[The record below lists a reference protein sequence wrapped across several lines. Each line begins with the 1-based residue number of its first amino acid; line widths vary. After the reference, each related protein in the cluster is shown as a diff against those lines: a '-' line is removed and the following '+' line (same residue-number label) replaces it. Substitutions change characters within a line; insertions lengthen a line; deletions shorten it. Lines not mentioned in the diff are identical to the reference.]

1 MFDNLSQDTSLQ
13 DTFLALAREYDTPL
27 YVYDLSR
34 IERNFL
40 SFKEAFGGRKSLI
53 CYALKANSNLGILS
67 TLARLGSGADCV
79 SIGEVKR
86 ALLAGIPKYKII
98 FSGVGKRAE
107 EIEEALKLDILFLN
121 VESSEELKTIEQI
134 AKKLSTQDLQN
145 PQQISQQHLHQN
157 PHQNP
162 HQSPHQT
169 DSSLSS
175 PKKARISI
183 RVNPNIDAKTHPYI
197 STGLSENKFGLDIE
211 SAKQAYLYAHNS
223 PFLDPVG
230 IHFHIGSQICELAP
244 IAQSAQKI
252 ANLAK
257 SLLALGI
264 EIRFF
269 DIGGGLGIRY
279 EEEEEIALYD
289 YAQAIL
295 SALKGSDFTIICEPG
310 RRIVGNAGVL
320 LTKVLYEKRTA
331 NKRFVI
337 VDSGM
342 NDLMRPALYDAV
354 HKVQVYSKT
363 SDKSNNKSDDK
374 QSTKADIVGPVCE
387 SSDTF
392 LREVELGELKQGDI
406 LGFGNAGAYGYSMA
420 SNYNTRT
427 KPAEVGIYQKNSTT
441 QIVLL
446 KKRET
451 FSELVA
457 NELECLKDFA
467 KGANSVNSSAK
478 TKSSL
483 ERALDFDNLSNFGNL
498 SNTDSSKDSTHAKK
512 SKKSTK
518 TQKTQNP
525 PSKAYK

>member
-1 MFDNLSQDTSLQ
+1 MLDNLSQDTSLQ

-27 YVYDLSR
+27 YVYDLLR

-121 VESSEELKTIEQI
+121 VESSAELKTIEQI
-134 AKKLSTQDLQN
+134 AKKLS
-145 PQQISQQHLHQN
+145 SSQN
-157 PHQNP
+157 PHQYLQQNSHQNP
-162 HQSPHQT
+162 LQSPHRT

-331 NKRFVI
+331 SKRFVI

-354 HKVQVYSKT
+354 HKVQVYSKA
-363 SDKSNNKSDDK
+363 SDKSSNKSNDK

-420 SNYNTRT
+420 SNYNTRA
-427 KPAEVGIYQKNSTT
+427 KPAEVGIYQKDSTT

-467 KGANSVNSSAK
+467 KSAKSSTK

-483 ERALDFDNLSNFGNL
+483 ERALDFGNL
-498 SNTDSSKDSTHAKK
+498 SSEDSSQDSTHAKK

-518 TQKTQNP
+518 TQKSTK
-525 PSKAYK
+525 STK

>member
-121 VESSEELKTIEQI
+121 VESSAELKTIEQI
-134 AKKLSTQDLQN
+134 AKKLSSSQSPHQN
-145 PQQISQQHLHQN
+145 PQQN
-157 PHQNP
+157 
-162 HQSPHQT
+162 PHQT
-169 DSSLSS
+169 DSSPSS

-354 HKVQVYSKT
+354 HKVQVYSKA
-363 SDKSNNKSDDK
+363 SDKSSNKSNDK
-374 QSTKADIVGPVCE
+374 QNTKADIVGPVCE

-420 SNYNTRT
+420 SNYNTRA
-427 KPAEVGIYQKNSTT
+427 KPAEVGIYQKDSTT

-467 KGANSVNSSAK
+467 KSAKSRTK
-478 TKSSL
+478 TKSTL
-483 ERALDFDNLSNFGNL
+483 ERALDFGNLSNFGNL
-498 SNTDSSKDSTHAKK
+498 SSEDSSQDSTHAKNPK
-512 SKKSTK
+512 NPSKHKK
-518 TQKTQNP
+518 AQNP

>member
-27 YVYDLSR
+27 YVYDLLR

-134 AKKLSTQDLQN
+134 AKKLSSSQN
-145 PQQISQQHLHQN
+145 PQQISHQHLQ
-157 PHQNP
+157 
-162 HQSPHQT
+162 QSPHQT
-169 DSSLSS
+169 DSSPSL

-354 HKVQVYSKT
+354 HKVQVYSKA
-363 SDKSNNKSDDK
+363 SNKSSNKSNDK

-420 SNYNTRT
+420 SNYNTRA
-427 KPAEVGIYQKNSTT
+427 KPAEVGIYQKDSTT

-451 FSELVA
+451 FSELVS

-467 KGANSVNSSAK
+467 KSAKSSAKSSTK

-483 ERALDFDNLSNFGNL
+483 ERALDFGNLSNFGNL
-498 SNTDSSKDSTHAKK
+498 SSDDSSQDSTHAKK

-518 TQKTQNP
+518 TQKSTK
-525 PSKAYK
+525 STK

>member
-1 MFDNLSQDTSLQ
+1 MLDNLSQDTSLQ
-13 DTFLALAREYDTPL
+13 DTFLTLAREYDTPL

-121 VESSEELKTIEQI
+121 IESSAELKTIEQI
-134 AKKLSTQDLQN
+134 AKKLS
-145 PQQISQQHLHQN
+145 SSQN
-157 PHQNP
+157 PHQHLQQN
-162 HQSPHQT
+162 PHQT

-354 HKVQVYSKT
+354 HKVQVYSKAN
-363 SDKSNNKSDDK
+363 DKSKDK

-406 LGFGNAGAYGYSMA
+406 LGFDNAGAYGYSMA
-420 SNYNTRT
+420 SNYNTRA
-427 KPAEVGIYQKNSTT
+427 KPAEVGIYQKDSTT

-457 NELECLKDFA
+457 NELECLKDFEKGVNSA
-467 KGANSVNSSAK
+467 KSSAK

-483 ERALDFDNLSNFGNL
+483 ERTLGFGNL
-498 SNTDSSKDSTHAKK
+498 SNFSNLSNADSSQDSTHIKK

-518 TQKTQNP
+518 TP
-525 PSKAYK
+525 PKSTKSTK

>member
-1 MFDNLSQDTSLQ
+1 MLDNLSQDTSLQ

-121 VESSEELKTIEQI
+121 VESSAELKTIEQI
-134 AKKLSTQDLQN
+134 AKKLSSSQN
-145 PQQISQQHLHQN
+145 PHQYLQQN

-169 DSSLSS
+169 DSSPSS

-244 IAQSAQKI
+244 ITQSAQKI

-354 HKVQVYSKT
+354 HKVKVYSKA
-363 SDKSNNKSDDK
+363 SDKSNDKSNDK

-427 KPAEVGIYQKNSTT
+427 KPAEVGIYQKDSTT

-457 NELECLKDFA
+457 NELECLKGFK
-467 KGANSVNSSAK
+467 KGANSSAK

-483 ERALDFDNLSNFGNL
+483 ERTLGFGNLSNFGNL
-498 SNTDSSKDSTHAKK
+498 SSEDSNQDSTLIKK

-518 TQKTQNP
+518 TPQKSTK
-525 PSKAYK
+525 STK

>member
-1 MFDNLSQDTSLQ
+1 MLDNLSQDTSLQ

-134 AKKLSTQDLQN
+134 AKKLS
-145 PQQISQQHLHQN
+145 SSQN
-157 PHQNP
+157 PHQHLQQNSHQNP
-162 HQSPHQT
+162 LQSPHQT

-354 HKVQVYSKT
+354 HKVQVYSKANDKS
-363 SDKSNNKSDDK
+363 SDKSNDK

-392 LREVELGELKQGDI
+392 LREVKLGELKQGDI
-406 LGFGNAGAYGYSMA
+406 LGFDNAGAYGYSMA
-420 SNYNTRT
+420 SNYNTRA
-427 KPAEVGIYQKNSTT
+427 KPAEVGIYQKDSTT

-467 KGANSVNSSAK
+467 KSAKSSANSSAK

-483 ERALDFDNLSNFGNL
+483 DCALDFGNL
-498 SNTDSSKDSTHAKK
+498 SSEDSSRDSTHIKK

-518 TQKTQNP
+518 TQKNTK
-525 PSKAYK
+525 STK

>member
-1 MFDNLSQDTSLQ
+1 MLDNLSQDTSLQ
-13 DTFLALAREYDTPL
+13 DTFLALAKEYDTPL

-34 IERNFL
+34 IERNLL

-134 AKKLSTQDLQN
+134 AKKLSTRDLQN
-145 PQQISQQHLHQN
+145 PQQNPQQHLQQN
-157 PHQNP
+157 
-162 HQSPHQT
+162 PHQT
-169 DSSLSS
+169 DSSPSS

-320 LTKVLYEKRTA
+320 LTKVLYEKHTA
-331 NKRFVI
+331 SKRFVI

-354 HKVQVYSKT
+354 HKVQVYSKV
-363 SDKSNNKSDDK
+363 SDKSNDKSNDK

-427 KPAEVGIYQKNSTT
+427 KPAEVGIYQKDSTT

-446 KKRET
+446 KRRET

-467 KGANSVNSSAK
+467 KSTKSSAKSSTK

-483 ERALDFDNLSNFGNL
+483 EHALGFENLSNFGNL
-498 SNTDSSKDSTHAKK
+498 SSKDSSQDSTHAKK

-518 TQKTQNP
+518 TPQKNTK
-525 PSKAYK
+525 STK

>member
-134 AKKLSTQDLQN
+134 AKKLSSSQN
-145 PQQISQQHLHQN
+145 PYQHLQ
-157 PHQNP
+157 QSP
-162 HQSPHQT
+162 HQSPLQNPHQT
-169 DSSLSS
+169 DSSPSS

-354 HKVQVYSKT
+354 HKVQVYSKASDKS
-363 SDKSNNKSDDK
+363 SDKSNNK

-427 KPAEVGIYQKNSTT
+427 KPAEVGIYQKDSTT

-451 FSELVA
+451 FSELVS

-467 KGANSVNSSAK
+467 KGTNSAKSTK

-483 ERALDFDNLSNFGNL
+483 DCALDFDNISNFSNL
-498 SNTDSSKDSTHAKK
+498 SNADSSQDSTAAKK
-512 SKKSTK
+512 LKKSTK
-518 TQKTQNP
+518 TP
-525 PSKAYK
+525 PKSTKSTK

>member
-1 MFDNLSQDTSLQ
+1 MQDNLSQDTSLQ
-13 DTFLALAREYDTPL
+13 DTFLALAKQYDTPL

-67 TLARLGSGADCV
+67 TLAQLGSGADCV

-121 VESSEELKTIEQI
+121 VESSAELKSIEQI
-134 AKKLSTQDLQN
+134 AKNLSAQDLQN
-145 PQQISQQHLHQN
+145 PQQDL
-157 PHQNP
+157 
-162 HQSPHQT
+162 HQSPRQNPQQT
-169 DSSLSS
+169 DSSPSL

-244 IAQSAQKI
+244 IAQSAEKI

-269 DIGGGLGIRY
+269 DIGGGLGICY

-289 YAQAIL
+289 YAQSIL

-354 HKVQVYSKT
+354 HKVQVYSKADKS
-363 SDKSNNKSDDK
+363 SDKSNDK
-374 QSTKADIVGPVCE
+374 QSIKADIVGPVCE

-420 SNYNTRT
+420 SNYNTRA
-427 KPAEVGIYQKNSTT
+427 KPAEVGIYQKDSTT

-451 FSELVA
+451 FSELVS
-457 NELECLKDFA
+457 NELECLKDFE
-467 KGANSVNSSAK
+467 KGAKSSTK

-483 ERALDFDNLSNFGNL
+483 ECALGFGNL
-498 SNTDSSKDSTHAKK
+498 SNADSNQDSTHTKK

-518 TQKTQNP
+518 TPQKSTK
-525 PSKAYK
+525 STK

>member
-13 DTFLALAREYDTPL
+13 DTFLALAKEYDTPL

-121 VESSEELKTIEQI
+121 VESSAELKTIEQI
-134 AKKLSTQDLQN
+134 AKKLSNSQN
-145 PQQISQQHLHQN
+145 PQQHLQ
-157 PHQNP
+157 QNP
-162 HQSPHQT
+162 HQSPLQT
-169 DSSLSS
+169 DSSPSS

-310 RRIVGNAGVL
+310 RRVVGNAGVL
-320 LTKVLYEKRTA
+320 LTKVLYEKHTA

-354 HKVQVYSKT
+354 HKVQVYGKASDKS
-363 SDKSNNKSDDK
+363 SDKSNDK
-374 QSTKADIVGPVCE
+374 QRTKADIVGPVCE

-427 KPAEVGIYQKNSTT
+427 KPAEVGIYQKDSAT

-446 KKRET
+446 KKREI

-467 KGANSVNSSAK
+467 KNAKSSVNSNAK
-478 TKSSL
+478 TKSNL
-483 ERALDFDNLSNFGNL
+483 EHTLDFENLSNFGNL
-498 SNTDSSKDSTHAKK
+498 SSEDSSQDSTRIKK

-518 TQKTQNP
+518 TLPKSTK
-525 PSKAYK
+525 STK

>member
-134 AKKLSTQDLQN
+134 AKKLS
-145 PQQISQQHLHQN
+145 SSQN

-162 HQSPHQT
+162 LQSPHQT

-354 HKVQVYSKT
+354 HKVQVYSKA
-363 SDKSNNKSDDK
+363 SDKSSEKSNDK

-406 LGFGNAGAYGYSMA
+406 LGFDNAGAYGYSMA
-420 SNYNTRT
+420 SNYNTRA
-427 KPAEVGIYQKNSTT
+427 KPTEVGIYQKDSTT

-446 KKRET
+446 KRRET

-457 NELECLKDFA
+457 NELECLKGFK
-467 KGANSVNSSAK
+467 KGANSSAK

-483 ERALDFDNLSNFGNL
+483 DCALDFDNLSNA
-498 SNTDSSKDSTHAKK
+498 DSSKDSTHAKK

-518 TQKTQNP
+518 TQKSTK
-525 PSKAYK
+525 STK

>member
-1 MFDNLSQDTSLQ
+1 MQDNLSQDTSLQ
-13 DTFLALAREYDTPL
+13 DTFLALAKQYDTPL

-121 VESSEELKTIEQI
+121 VESSEELKSIEQI
-134 AKKLSTQDLQN
+134 AKKLS
-145 PQQISQQHLHQN
+145 SSQN

-162 HQSPHQT
+162 LQSPHQT

-354 HKVQVYSKT
+354 HKVQVYSKAN
-363 SDKSNNKSDDK
+363 DKSNDKSNDK

-427 KPAEVGIYQKNSTT
+427 KPAEVGIYQKDSTT

-446 KKRET
+446 KRRET

-457 NELECLKDFA
+457 NELECLKGFK
-467 KGANSVNSSAK
+467 KGANSSAK

-483 ERALDFDNLSNFGNL
+483 DCALDFSNLSNA
-498 SNTDSSKDSTHAKK
+498 DSSKDSTLIKK

-518 TQKTQNP
+518 TPQKSTK
-525 PSKAYK
+525 STK

>member
-1 MFDNLSQDTSLQ
+1 MLDNLSQDTSLQ
-13 DTFLALAREYDTPL
+13 DTFLALAKEYDTPL

-121 VESSEELKTIEQI
+121 VESSEELRTIEQI
-134 AKKLSTQDLQN
+134 AKKLSSSQN
-145 PQQISQQHLHQN
+145 PQQHLQQN

-162 HQSPHQT
+162 HQT
-169 DSSLSS
+169 DSSPSS
-175 PKKARISI
+175 PQKARISI

-354 HKVQVYSKT
+354 HKVQVYSKASDKS
-363 SDKSNNKSDDK
+363 SDKSNDK
-374 QSTKADIVGPVCE
+374 QSTRADIVGPVCE

-427 KPAEVGIYQKNSTT
+427 KPAEVGIYQKDSTT

-446 KKRET
+446 KRRET

-467 KGANSVNSSAK
+467 KGVNSSAKSSAK

-498 SNTDSSKDSTHAKK
+498 SNADSSKDSTHIKK

-518 TQKTQNP
+518 
-525 PSKAYK
+525 

>member
-1 MFDNLSQDTSLQ
+1 MLDNLSQDTSLQ
-13 DTFLALAREYDTPL
+13 DTFLALTREYDTPL
-27 YVYDLSR
+27 YVYDLLR

-121 VESSEELKTIEQI
+121 VESSAELKTIEQI
-134 AKKLSTQDLQN
+134 AKKLSSSQN
-145 PQQISQQHLHQN
+145 PHQHLQQS

-320 LTKVLYEKRTA
+320 LTKVLYEKHTA

-354 HKVQVYSKT
+354 HKVQVYSKA
-363 SDKSNNKSDDK
+363 SDKSNDKSNDK
-374 QSTKADIVGPVCE
+374 KSTKADIVGPVCE

-467 KGANSVNSSAK
+467 KSTKSSAK

-483 ERALDFDNLSNFGNL
+483 ERALDFENLSNFSNL
-498 SNTDSSKDSTHAKK
+498 SNADSSKDSTHAKK

-518 TQKTQNP
+518 TQKSTK
-525 PSKAYK
+525 STK

>member
-1 MFDNLSQDTSLQ
+1 MLDNLSQDTSLQ

-107 EIEEALKLDILFLN
+107 DIEEALKLDILFLN

-134 AKKLSTQDLQN
+134 AKKLSSSQN
-145 PQQISQQHLHQN
+145 PQQHLQQN
-157 PHQNP
+157 
-162 HQSPHQT
+162 PHQT

-354 HKVQVYSKT
+354 HKVQVYSKASDKL
-363 SDKSNNKSDDK
+363 SDKSNDK
-374 QSTKADIVGPVCE
+374 QSAKADIVGPVCE

-406 LGFGNAGAYGYSMA
+406 LGFDNAGAYGYSMA
-420 SNYNTRT
+420 SNYNTRA
-427 KPAEVGIYQKNSTT
+427 KPAEVGIHQKDSTT

-467 KGANSVNSSAK
+467 KGANSSAK

-483 ERALDFDNLSNFGNL
+483 ECALDFENLSNFGNL
-498 SNTDSSKDSTHAKK
+498 SSEDSSQDSTHIKK

-518 TQKTQNP
+518 TQKNTK
-525 PSKAYK
+525 STK

>member
-1 MFDNLSQDTSLQ
+1 MLDNLSQDTSLQ

-145 PQQISQQHLHQN
+145 PHQN
-157 PHQNP
+157 PQQN
-162 HQSPHQT
+162 PHQT
-169 DSSLSS
+169 DSSPSL

-354 HKVQVYSKT
+354 HKVQVYSKA
-363 SDKSNNKSDDK
+363 SDKSSNKSNDK

-420 SNYNTRT
+420 SNYNTRA
-427 KPAEVGIYQKNSTT
+427 KPAEVGIYQKDSTT

-451 FSELVA
+451 FSELVS

-467 KGANSVNSSAK
+467 KSAKSSAK

-483 ERALDFDNLSNFGNL
+483 ECASGFENLSNFGNL
-498 SNTDSSKDSTHAKK
+498 SSEDSSQDSTHAKK

-518 TQKTQNP
+518 TQKSTK
-525 PSKAYK
+525 STK

>member
-1 MFDNLSQDTSLQ
+1 MLDNLSQDTSLQ
-13 DTFLALAREYDTPL
+13 DTFLALAREYGTPL
-27 YVYDLSR
+27 YVYDLLR

-98 FSGVGKRAE
+98 FSGVGKRTE

-134 AKKLSTQDLQN
+134 AKKLSSSQN
-145 PQQISQQHLHQN
+145 PQQHLR
-157 PHQNP
+157 QNP

-354 HKVQVYSKT
+354 HKVQVYSKASDKS
-363 SDKSNNKSDDK
+363 SDKSNDK
-374 QSTKADIVGPVCE
+374 KSTKADIVGPVCE

-392 LREVELGELKQGDI
+392 LREVKLGELKQGDI
-406 LGFGNAGAYGYSMA
+406 LGFDNAGAYGYSMA
-420 SNYNTRT
+420 SNYNTRA
-427 KPAEVGIYQKNSTT
+427 KPAEVGIYQKDSTT

-467 KGANSVNSSAK
+467 KSTNSAKSAK

-483 ERALDFDNLSNFGNL
+483 ERTLDFENLSNFSNL
-498 SNTDSSKDSTHAKK
+498 SNTDSSQDSTHIKK

-518 TQKTQNP
+518 TQKNTK
-525 PSKAYK
+525 STK

>member
-1 MFDNLSQDTSLQ
+1 MLDNLSQDTSLQ
-13 DTFLALAREYDTPL
+13 DTFLTLAREYDTPL

-134 AKKLSTQDLQN
+134 AKKLSSSQN
-145 PQQISQQHLHQN
+145 
-157 PHQNP
+157 
-162 HQSPHQT
+162 PHQT
-169 DSSLSS
+169 DSSLLS

-354 HKVQVYSKT
+354 HKVQVYSKA
-363 SDKSNNKSDDK
+363 SDKSNDKSSDK
-374 QSTKADIVGPVCE
+374 SNDKKSTKADIVGPVCE

-406 LGFGNAGAYGYSMA
+406 LGFDNAGAYGYSMA
-420 SNYNTRT
+420 SNYNTRA
-427 KPAEVGIYQKNSTT
+427 KPAEVGIYQKDSTT
-441 QIVLL
+441 QVVLL

-451 FSELVA
+451 FSKLVA

-467 KGANSVNSSAK
+467 KSTKSSTK

-483 ERALDFDNLSNFGNL
+483 ERALDFENLSNFSNL
-498 SNTDSSKDSTHAKK
+498 SNADSSKDSTHIKK
-512 SKKSTK
+512 SKKSTR
-518 TQKTQNP
+518 TQKNTK
-525 PSKAYK
+525 STK

>member
-13 DTFLALAREYDTPL
+13 DTFLALANEYDTPL

-121 VESSEELKTIEQI
+121 VESSAELKTIEQI
-134 AKKLSTQDLQN
+134 AKKLSNSQN
-145 PQQISQQHLHQN
+145 PQQHLQQN
-157 PHQNP
+157 PRQNP
-162 HQSPHQT
+162 CQT
-169 DSSLSS
+169 DSSPSS

-310 RRIVGNAGVL
+310 RRVVGNAGVL
-320 LTKVLYEKRTA
+320 LTKVLYEKHTA

-354 HKVQVYSKT
+354 HKVQVYGKA
-363 SDKSNNKSDDK
+363 SDKSNNKSNNK
-374 QSTKADIVGPVCE
+374 QRTKADIVGPVCE

-392 LREVELGELKQGDI
+392 LREVELGELRQGDI

-427 KPAEVGIYQKNSTT
+427 KPAEVGIYQKDSTT

-467 KGANSVNSSAK
+467 KSAKSSVNSSAK
-478 TKSSL
+478 TKSNL
-483 ERALDFDNLSNFGNL
+483 EHTLDFENLSNFGNL
-498 SNTDSSKDSTHAKK
+498 SSEDSSQDSTHIKK

-518 TQKTQNP
+518 TLPKSTK
-525 PSKAYK
+525 STK

>member
-13 DTFLALAREYDTPL
+13 DTFLALAKEYDTPL

-121 VESSEELKTIEQI
+121 VESSAELKTIEQI
-134 AKKLSTQDLQN
+134 AKKLSSSQN
-145 PQQISQQHLHQN
+145 PQQHLQQN

-162 HQSPHQT
+162 LQT
-169 DSSLSS
+169 DSSPSS

-310 RRIVGNAGVL
+310 RRVVGNAGVL
-320 LTKVLYEKRTA
+320 LTKVLYEKHTA

-354 HKVQVYSKT
+354 HKVQVYSKA
-363 SDKSNNKSDDK
+363 SDKSNNKSNDK
-374 QSTKADIVGPVCE
+374 KITKADIVGPVCE

-392 LREVELGELKQGDI
+392 LREVELGELRQGDI

-427 KPAEVGIYQKNSTT
+427 KPAEVGIYQKDSTT
-441 QIVLL
+441 QIVPL

-467 KGANSVNSSAK
+467 KNAKSSVNSSAK

-483 ERALDFDNLSNFGNL
+483 ECALGFGNL
-498 SNTDSSKDSTHAKK
+498 SSEDSSQDSTRIKK

-518 TQKTQNP
+518 TP
-525 PSKAYK
+525 PKNTKSTK

>member
-1 MFDNLSQDTSLQ
+1 MCDNLSQDTSLQ
-13 DTFLALAREYDTPL
+13 DTFLALAKQYDTPL

-40 SFKEAFGGRKSLI
+40 AFKEAFGGRKSLI

-121 VESSEELKTIEQI
+121 VESIAELKLIEQI
-134 AKKLSTQDLQN
+134 AKKLFSPQQN
-145 PQQISQQHLHQN
+145 PAQN
-157 PHQNP
+157 PHK
-162 HQSPHQT
+162 T
-169 DSSLSS
+169 DSKQSKSTDCALCDDSKDFVDSS
-175 PKKARISI
+175 IYSQKKARISI

-211 SAKQAYLYAHNS
+211 NAKQAYLYAHNS

-252 ANLAK
+252 ANLTK

-269 DIGGGLGIRY
+269 DIGGGLGICY

-354 HKVQVYSKT
+354 HKVQVYGKPSPKS
-363 SDKSNNKSDDK
+363 SDKA
-374 QSTKADIVGPVCE
+374 TAKADIVGPVCE

-392 LREVELGELKQGDI
+392 LREVELGEISEGDI

-420 SNYNTRT
+420 SNYNTRA
-427 KPAEVGIYQKNSTT
+427 KPAEVGIYQKDSAT

-446 KKRET
+446 KRRET
-451 FSELVA
+451 FSELVS

-467 KGANSVNSSAK
+467 KSS

-483 ERALDFDNLSNFGNL
+483 DCALDFDNPSNQKS
-498 SNTDSSKDSTHAKK
+498 SNDSSHTKTSTKNT
-512 SKKSTK
+512 KSTK
-518 TQKTQNP
+518 
-525 PSKAYK
+525 

>member
-1 MFDNLSQDTSLQ
+1 MLDNLSQDTSLR
-13 DTFLALAREYDTPL
+13 DTFLTLAREYDTPL

-40 SFKEAFGGRKSLI
+40 SFKEAFVGRKSLI

-121 VESSEELKTIEQI
+121 VESSAELKTIEQI

-145 PQQISQQHLHQN
+145 PHQTSQQHLHQN
-157 PHQNP
+157 
-162 HQSPHQT
+162 PHQT

-354 HKVQVYSKT
+354 HKVQVYSK
-363 SDKSNNKSDDK
+363 SNDKSKDK

-406 LGFGNAGAYGYSMA
+406 LGFDNAGAYGYSMA
-420 SNYNTRT
+420 SNYNTRA
-427 KPAEVGIYQKNSTT
+427 KPAEVGIYQKDSTT

-467 KGANSVNSSAK
+467 KGVNSANSSANSSPK

-483 ERALDFDNLSNFGNL
+483 ERALDFENLSNFDNL
-498 SNTDSSKDSTHAKK
+498 SSKDSSQDSTHIKK
-512 SKKSTK
+512 SKKSAKTPPKSTK
-518 TQKTQNP
+518 STK
-525 PSKAYK
+525 

>member
-13 DTFLALAREYDTPL
+13 DTFLALAKEYDTPL

-86 ALLAGIPKYKII
+86 ALIAGIPKYKII

-121 VESSEELKTIEQI
+121 VESSAELKTIEQI
-134 AKKLSTQDLQN
+134 AEKLSSSQN
-145 PQQISQQHLHQN
+145 PQQHLQQN

-162 HQSPHQT
+162 CQT
-169 DSSLSS
+169 DSSPSS

-310 RRIVGNAGVL
+310 RRVVGNAGVL
-320 LTKVLYEKRTA
+320 LTKVLYEKHTA

-354 HKVQVYSKT
+354 HKVQVYSKA
-363 SDKSNNKSDDK
+363 SDKSSNKSNDK
-374 QSTKADIVGPVCE
+374 QRTKADIVGPVCE

-420 SNYNTRT
+420 SNYNTRA
-427 KPAEVGIYQKNSTT
+427 KPAEVGIYQKDSTT

-467 KGANSVNSSAK
+467 KNAKSSVNSSAK
-478 TKSSL
+478 TKSNL
-483 ERALDFDNLSNFGNL
+483 EHTLDFENLSNFGNL
-498 SNTDSSKDSTHAKK
+498 SNADSSQDSTHIKK

-518 TQKTQNP
+518 TQKSTK
-525 PSKAYK
+525 STK

>member
-134 AKKLSTQDLQN
+134 AKKLS
-145 PQQISQQHLHQN
+145 SSQN

-162 HQSPHQT
+162 LQSPHQT
-169 DSSLSS
+169 DSSPSS

-354 HKVQVYSKT
+354 HKVQVYSKA
-363 SDKSNNKSDDK
+363 SDKSNEKSNDK

-467 KGANSVNSSAK
+467 KSTKSSTK

-483 ERALDFDNLSNFGNL
+483 ERAFDFDNLSNA
-498 SNTDSSKDSTHAKK
+498 DSSKDSTHAKK
-512 SKKSTK
+512 STKTPPKNTKSTK
-518 TQKTQNP
+518 
-525 PSKAYK
+525 

>member
-1 MFDNLSQDTSLQ
+1 MLDNLSQDTSLQ

-145 PQQISQQHLHQN
+145 PQQNPHQHLQQS

-162 HQSPHQT
+162 HQT
-169 DSSLSS
+169 DSSPSS

-354 HKVQVYSKT
+354 HKVQVYSKA
-363 SDKSNNKSDDK
+363 SDKSSNKSNDK

-392 LREVELGELKQGDI
+392 LREVELVELKQGDI

-420 SNYNTRT
+420 SNYNTRA
-427 KPAEVGIYQKNSTT
+427 KPAEVGIYQKDSTT

-451 FSELVA
+451 FSELVS

-467 KGANSVNSSAK
+467 KGTKSVKSSTK

-483 ERALDFDNLSNFGNL
+483 ECASGFDNLSNFGNL
-498 SNTDSSKDSTHAKK
+498 SSEDFSQDSTHAKK

-518 TQKTQNP
+518 AQKNTK
-525 PSKAYK
+525 STK

>member
-1 MFDNLSQDTSLQ
+1 MLDNLSQDTSLQ

-121 VESSEELKTIEQI
+121 VESSAELKTIEQI
-134 AKKLSTQDLQN
+134 AKKLSNSQN
-145 PQQISQQHLHQN
+145 PQQHLQ
-157 PHQNP
+157 
-162 HQSPHQT
+162 QSPHQT
-169 DSSLSS
+169 DSSPSS

-354 HKVQVYSKT
+354 HKVQVYSKA
-363 SDKSNNKSDDK
+363 SDKSNDKSSDK
-374 QSTKADIVGPVCE
+374 SNDKKSTKADIVGPVCE

-420 SNYNTRT
+420 SNYNTRA
-427 KPAEVGIYQKNSTT
+427 KPAEVGIYQKDSAT

-467 KGANSVNSSAK
+467 KGAKSSAKSSAK

-483 ERALDFDNLSNFGNL
+483 ERALDFENLSNFSNL
-498 SNTDSSKDSTHAKK
+498 SNADSSKDSTHIKK

-518 TQKTQNP
+518 TQKNTK
-525 PSKAYK
+525 STK